1 MPKAPV
7 CLVVGAGDALGG
19 AIAERFGRE
28 GFEVCIAR
36 RDAAKLEA
44 LAGRITSAGGRPHA
58 FSLDARNEAAVV
70 SLFDAIE
77 MTVGPLDV
85 VAFNVGMNVRSSI
98 LDMTTDLYRE
108 SWEMGALSGFL
119 VGREAARRMVP
130 RGRGTILLTGAT
142 ASVRGRALYAAFT
155 GGKAALRN
163 LAQSMARELGPK
175 GIHVAHIVV
184 DGVIEGERA
193 RTRLPHF
200 AELKSNEGMLDPAA
214 IAENYWMLH
223 KQPRNSWTHELDVR
237 PWIETW

>member
-7 CLVVGAGDALGG
+7 CLVVGAGDSLGG
-19 AIAERFGRE
+19 AIAERFARE
-28 GFEVCIAR
+28 GFEVCVAR
-36 RDAAKLEA
+36 RNAAKLEA
-44 LAGRITSAGGRPHA
+44 LAGRITSAGGKPHV
-58 FSLDARNEAAVV
+58 FGLDARDETAVV

-77 MTVGPLDV
+77 TKVGPLDV

-98 LDMTTDLYRE
+98 LDMTTELYRD

-142 ASVRGRALYAAFT
+142 ASVRGRALFAAFT

-163 LAQSMARELGPK
+163 LGQSMARELGPK

-193 RTRLPHF
+193 RTQLPHF
-200 AELKSNEGMLDPAA
+200 ADLKSKEGMLDPAA

-223 KQPRNSWTHELDVR
+223 KQPRNSWTYELDVR
-237 PWIETW
+237 PWIENW